1 MPVNIAVKEGS
12 VATVNGPARAQVIA
26 AHGAVKIDGAAVDS
40 PRFQVDAG
48 KAADITGPATVRVI
62 SDVPG
67 SVLIDGE
74 PVIKPPPSPDVAP
87 VVTSL
92 SPNEAV
98 AGDPTDIVM
107 SVIGTG
113 FGEGSII
120 VFNGWDEPTTLV
132 SPTEVTTG
140 VKPSLFVVPADC
152 PVGVRNGSAMSNEE
166 IFSFTE

>member
-1 MPVNIAVKEGS
+1 MPVNIAVKAGS
-12 VATVNGPARAQVIA
+12 IATVSGPAMMHVIA
-26 AHGAVKIDGAAVDS
+26 ARDAVEIDAAVVDS
-40 PRFQVDAG
+40 PRIQVDAG
-48 KAADITGPATVRVI
+48 KSAEITGPATVRV
-62 SDVPG
+62 STDVPG

-74 PVIKPPPSPDVAP
+74 PIIKPPPSPDVAP

-92 SPNEAV
+92 SPDEAV

-113 FGEGSII
+113 FGAGSII
-120 VFNGWDEPTTLV
+120 VFNGWDEPTTFV

-152 PVGVRNGSAMSNEE
+152 PVAVRNGSAMSNEV
-166 IFSFTE
+166 IFSFT